1 MSKMSFIETLEERGL
16 LVKPYETI
24 WDMKRRQQ
32 RLRKYIQERK
42 AKMANDEVTKAEA
55 EDTATTSE
63 NLAQKFSRIASKR
76 LQNVLDDLRILR
88 NCSGPSYEYTPEQVD
103 KMDKYIQDEFD
114 KLKAAFRGE
123 KVVEKSV
130 NLL

>member
-76 LQNVLDDLRILR
+76 LQNVLDGMRVLRH
-88 NCSGPSYEYTPEQVD
+88 CAGAGYEYTPEQVD
-103 KMDKYIQDEFD
+103 KMEKYIQDEFD
-114 KLKAAFRGE
+114 KLKAALRGE
-123 KVVEKSV
+123 EVVEKSV